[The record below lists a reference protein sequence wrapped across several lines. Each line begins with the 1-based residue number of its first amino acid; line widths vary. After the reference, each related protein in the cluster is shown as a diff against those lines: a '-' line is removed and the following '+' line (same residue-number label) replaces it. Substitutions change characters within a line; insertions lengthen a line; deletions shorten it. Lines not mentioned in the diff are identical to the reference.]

1 MCTAQGLAHN
11 LARGYSTIVLRLV
24 YSDDVDH
31 VQPSSWLSLAPAR
44 ALLPPSQR
52 PAARGAA
59 PRAWRHRALR
69 HCVWR
74 ARVWRLACS
83 SEQTRIL
90 FARARGKGR
99 ASRPARSAH
108 AQRKCTQVSALCYT
122 AAIRDMHSRAR
133 AVLAVRAYSTTAS
146 EASEPP
152 HGTCRGTGP
161 RVGERCGRK
170 SHLETHFRVYRNR
183 NS

>member
-1 MCTAQGLAHN
+1 M
-11 LARGYSTIVLRLV
+11 LRLV
-24 YSDDVDH
+24 YSGDVDH
-31 VQPSSWLSLAPAR
+31 VRRVQPSYGSHWPQPAAR

-59 PRAWRHRALR
+59 PRAWRHRVLR

-122 AAIRDMHSRAR
+122 AAIRDVHSRAR

-146 EASEPP
+146 EASDVGAGTILAVPHTRRTWY
-152 HGTCRGTGP
+152 HGTRHT
-161 RVGERCGRK
+161 RC
-170 SHLETHFRVYRNR
+170 SAPPPDHQIF
-183 NS
+183 